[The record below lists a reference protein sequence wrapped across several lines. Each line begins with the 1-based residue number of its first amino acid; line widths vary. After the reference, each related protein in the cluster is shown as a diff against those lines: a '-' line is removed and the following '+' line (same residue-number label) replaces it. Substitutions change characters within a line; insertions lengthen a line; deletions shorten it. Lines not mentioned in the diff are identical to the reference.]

1 MPKKLVKKFAL
12 LLLSIYP
19 FCAFPGEW
27 IAVDGGLVE
36 IDLVESAV
44 EDSLWQYLE
53 KSSKA
58 TFEPRDTY
66 TYQYRAVNESRM
78 KIFALCET
86 FDFDSE
92 SLRKDFLIVMDGG
105 SCFFD
110 IEYNYKTG
118 VFSKLHVNGGA

>member
-1 MPKKLVKKFAL
+1 MPKKLIKYLVQ

-19 FCAFPGEW
+19 FSAFPGDW
-27 IAVDGGLVE
+27 IAVDGGVVE
-36 IDLVESAV
+36 IDLVENAV

-53 KSSKA
+53 KTSKA
-58 TFEPRDTY
+58 TFELRSAY
-66 TYQYRAVNESRM
+66 TYQYKAVDESRM

-92 SLRKDFLIVMDGG
+92 SLRKEFIVVMDGG

-118 VFSKLHVNGGA
+118 VFSRLHVNGGA